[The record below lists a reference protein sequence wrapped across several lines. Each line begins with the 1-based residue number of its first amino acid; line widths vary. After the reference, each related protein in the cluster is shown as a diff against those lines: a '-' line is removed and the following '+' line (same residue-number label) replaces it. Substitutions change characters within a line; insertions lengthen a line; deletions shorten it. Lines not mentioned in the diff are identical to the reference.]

1 MDTIRFFVSFQSIRD
16 SMVKKTEIQRRREA
30 ARGVV
35 QAFEFRL
42 EVQSSGVV
50 ITPLFS
56 KGESDLCVAKAG
68 EVCLLQG
75 RATSWTTGPRC
86 LCIRTCALSP
96 YVCSR

>member
-1 MDTIRFFVSFQSIRD
+1 MLSKFS
-16 SMVKKTEIQRRREA
+16 
-30 ARGVV
+30 
-35 QAFEFRL
+35 L
-42 EVQSSGVV
+42 EVGGF
-50 ITPLFS
+50 LLLNGCFFS